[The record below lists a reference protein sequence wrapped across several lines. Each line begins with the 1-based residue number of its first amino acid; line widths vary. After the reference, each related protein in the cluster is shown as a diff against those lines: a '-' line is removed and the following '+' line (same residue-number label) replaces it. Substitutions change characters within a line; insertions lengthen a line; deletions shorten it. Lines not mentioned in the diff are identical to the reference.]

1 MKDGRFGDLA
11 GPVGDAVW
19 FDAAYHDEKK
29 QELVKQVALGQVR
42 VFADARKLR
51 HVLFNLLSNAV
62 RFSQEGERISVACKT
77 DADGVKIIVSDD
89 GIGFAAD
96 NFARVLEPY
105 VSVRRGSLQI
115 NAGTCLGL
123 TLSKRLTEMHCGTLK
138 IESVLRE
145 ALMLSVALPKACL
158 FQLE

>member
-19 FDAAYHDEKK
+19 FDAAYPDEKK

-51 HVLFNLLSNAV
+51 QVLFNLLSNVV
-62 RFSQEGERISVACKT
+62 RFTQEGERIAVACKT
-77 DADGVKIIVSDD
+77 DADGVTITVSDD
-89 GIGFAAD
+89 GIGIAAG

-105 VSVRRGSLQI
+105 VQVRHGSLQ
-115 NAGTCLGL
+115 NHAGTCLGL
-123 TLSKRLTEMHCGTLK
+123 TLSERLTEMHGGTLK

-145 ALMLSVALPKACL
+145 ATMLSVALPKACL
-158 FQLE
+158 FQL